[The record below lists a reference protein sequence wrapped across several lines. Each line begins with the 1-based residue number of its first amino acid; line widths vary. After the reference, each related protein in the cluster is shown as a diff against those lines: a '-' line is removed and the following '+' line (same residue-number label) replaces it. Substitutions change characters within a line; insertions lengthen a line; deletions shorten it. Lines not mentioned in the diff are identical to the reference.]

1 MLASG
6 MLGSRENWML
16 SPSLGRPEFLYVH
29 FWTLGWDLGTP
40 LGFKTE
46 KRIQASE
53 MAHRARESVIQA

>member
-29 FWTLGWDLGTP
+29 FWTLDWDLGTP

-53 MAHRARESVIQA
+53 MAHGARESVIQA